1 MIRLGRNSEYSQ
13 YSSNYCTLPGYG
25 PPYPCR
31 GTSFVDRFL
40 SSSGTLRLALLIR
53 GPEVPSSRITISRYR
68 LITDTHTAFKED
80 WRSEQQP
87 SPADCSPSRYQK
99 I

>member
-13 YSSNYCTLPGYG
+13 YSSNYRTLPGYG

-31 GTSFVDRFL
+31 GFVDRFL
-40 SSSGTLRLALLIR
+40 SSSGTLRLALLTFAD
-53 GPEVPSSRITISRYR
+53 EVPSSRISISRYR